1 MKLKINSALFNLK
14 FFLYSFAIVIFFYI
28 LKSCSSETLETD
40 SISQPVLLESNKFGY
55 NFNNYKVVYDT
66 VRKGDSFGEI
76 LENNQLF
83 YPKSITLRKKLK
95 LFLTLASS
103 E

>member
-14 FFLYSFAIVIFFYI
+14 FLLYSFAIVIFFYI

-40 SISQPVLLESNKFGY
+40 SISQPVLLENNKFGY

-66 VRKGDSFGEI
+66 IRKGDSFGEI

-83 YPKSITLRKKLK
+83 YPKIHHIAEKN
-95 LFLTLASS
+95 
-103 E
+103 